1 MKLTLNNNY
10 KTNSLF
16 LYLNKYTIMK
26 TKKDFWKTAFSA
38 YVLIFSGI
46 ILLFITDENN
56 PFELYFLIGVIVIEV
71 LGLIVIG
78 RALRIYRSLEDKSIY
93 PKKLDFLNK
102 LAMKLYSDKK
112 TSNKVI
118 TIAILIG
125 ASIGIVIGLEI

>member
-1 MKLTLNNNY
+1 
-10 KTNSLF
+10 
-16 LYLNKYTIMK
+16 MK
-26 TKKDFWKTAFSA
+26 TKKDFWKTILSA
-38 YVLIFSGI
+38 YLLIFLGVLI
-46 ILLFITDENN
+46 LLIVDENN
-56 PFELYFLIGVIVIEV
+56 PFEIYFLVGVIFIEI
-71 LGLIVIG
+71 LGLIVIM

-125 ASIGIVIGLEI
+125 ASIGIVIGLVI

>member
-1 MKLTLNNNY
+1 
-10 KTNSLF
+10 
-16 LYLNKYTIMK
+16 MK
-26 TKKDFWKTAFSA
+26 TKKDFWKTVLSA
-38 YVLIFSGI
+38 YLLVFSGI
-46 ILLFITDENN
+46 IILLITDEKN
-56 PFELYFLIGVIVIEV
+56 PFEIYFLVGVIVIEV
-71 LGLIVIG
+71 LGLIVIL

-125 ASIGIVIGLEI
+125 AFIGFLVSIYSDL

>member
-1 MKLTLNNNY
+1 M
-10 KTNSLF
+10 
-16 LYLNKYTIMK
+16 
-26 TKKDFWKTAFSA
+26 
-38 YVLIFSGI
+38 V
-46 ILLFITDENN
+46 
-56 PFELYFLIGVIVIEV
+56 GVIFTEI
-71 LGLIVIG
+71 LGLIVIM

-125 ASIGIVIGLEI
+125 ASIGIVIGFEI

>member
-1 MKLTLNNNY
+1 
-10 KTNSLF
+10 
-16 LYLNKYTIMK
+16 MK

-102 LAMKLYSDKK
+102 LAIKLYSDKK
-112 TSNKVI
+112 TSDKVI

-125 ASIGIVIGLEI
+125 ASIGVVIGVFSDL

>member
-1 MKLTLNNNY
+1 
-10 KTNSLF
+10 
-16 LYLNKYTIMK
+16 MK
-26 TKKDFWKTAFSA
+26 TKKDFWKTVLSA
-38 YVLIFSGI
+38 YLLIFLGMI
-46 ILLFITDENN
+46 ILFITDENN
-56 PFELYFLIGVIVIEV
+56 PFEIYFLIGVIIFEV

-118 TIAILIG
+118 TVAILIG
-125 ASIGIVIGLEI
+125 VSIGVVIGFYSDL